1 MLLIRGCSTIYHV
14 RIAAIVAVRRVI
26 SIVSVAAIAIRAV
39 AIRAVA
45 IVIPAKSIE
54 EVGVSIARPPIIE
67 RIRKRGIPVPPGRI
81 IVAKSYPG
89 VAPPSIVIVVI
100 VLSLVGS

>member
-1 MLLIRGCSTIYHV
+1 LLLIRGCCTIYHV
-14 RIAAIVAVRRVI
+14 GISAIVAVRRVI
-26 SIVSVAAIAIRAV
+26 PIVSVAAIAIRS
-39 AIRAVA
+39 VA

-54 EVGVSIARPPIIE
+54 EEGVSIARPPIVV
-67 RIRKRGIPVPPGRI
+67 RICKRGIPVPPGRI

-89 VAPPSIVIVVI
+89 VASPPIVIVVI

>member
-1 MLLIRGCSTIYHV
+1 LLLIRGCSTIYHV
-14 RIAAIVAVRRVI
+14 GIAAIVAVRRVVP
-26 SIVSVAAIAIRAV
+26 IVSVAAI

-54 EVGVSIARPPIIE
+54 EEGVSIARPPIIV
-67 RIRKRGIPVPPGRI
+67 RICKRGIPVPPGRI

-89 VAPPSIVIVVI
+89 VASPPIVIVVI
-100 VLSLVGS
+100 VLGLVGG